1 MSKTYRLRTKRKS
14 SKFLDGMR
22 IFSKKSGRVL
32 SFDNCTVREGN
43 FEKRFVDTLRKE
55 GPKYYSKETI
65 TQVTRPKHFEAIE
78 GATEFWKFIDQ
89 YIGISFWSD
98 MEWMPNGQELWAFIQ
113 PYQPVILTSP
123 SRDNTSRLGKRLW
136 VKENLVP
143 APEVLFR
150 FGDAKSDFANENYIL
165 IYDKPSNLVAFASK
179 GGIAIEC
186 KDGDVSSVI
195 NKLRKLGYGER
206 ELT

>member
-1 MSKTYRLRTKRKS
+1 MGNLADLLLEESDFVPKYQIYCDM
-14 SKFLDGMR
+14 DG
-22 IFSKKSGRVL
+22 VL
-32 SFDNCTVREGN
+32 TD
-43 FEKRFVDTLRKE
+43 FEKRFVTLLQQE
-55 GPKYYSKETI
+55 GPKYYSKATI
-65 TQVTRPKHFEAIE
+65 AQVTRPKHFDKLE
-78 GATEFWKFIDQ
+78 GTEEFWKFIDQ
-89 YIGISFWSD
+89 HIGLEFWSE
-98 MEWMPNGQELWAFIQ
+98 MEWMPNGRELWNFIQ
-113 PYQPVILTSP
+113 PYGPKLLTSP

-150 FGDAKSDFANENYIL
+150 FGDAKSDFANENSIL
-165 IYDKPSNLVAFASK
+165 IDDKPSNLVAFASK

-195 NKLRKLGYGER
+195 NELRKLGYGER